1 MLRQIWE
8 ADLNS
13 TRLEEEVSGIMPEAL
28 RHQLSSST
36 NPRSEVTLHIDGEV
50 TLHIDGGAGIV
61 EFRI

>member
-13 TRLEEEVSGIMPEAL
+13 TRIEEMVSGIMPEAL
-28 RHQLSSST
+28 RHPLSSST
-36 NPRSEVTLHIDGEV
+36 NPRPEV